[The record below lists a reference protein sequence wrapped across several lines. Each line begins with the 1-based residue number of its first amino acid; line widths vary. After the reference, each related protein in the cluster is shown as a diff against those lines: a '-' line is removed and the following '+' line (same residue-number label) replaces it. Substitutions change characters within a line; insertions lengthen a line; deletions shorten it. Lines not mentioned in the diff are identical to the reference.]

1 MSTSYRSPLVATGVI
16 VYVTLLAIVFL
27 AVLHRTQGHY
37 TAPQDDPYIHLALA
51 EHIAHGHYGINTADF
66 SSPSSSM
73 VWPLL
78 LSLLAPTTL
87 GIYAALFYS
96 VMAALWAI
104 FLLALILDE
113 WPEAVFAT
121 RTRQIVAMIA
131 FVLLANLVGLTL
143 LGMEHTL

>member
-1 MSTSYRSPLVATGVI
+1 
-16 VYVTLLAIVFL
+16 
-27 AVLHRTQGHY
+27 
-37 TAPQDDPYIHLALA
+37 
-51 EHIAHGHYGINTADF
+51 
-66 SSPSSSM
+66 
-73 VWPLL
+73 
-78 LSLLAPTTL
+78 
-87 GIYAALFYS
+87 
-96 VMAALWAI
+96 MAALWAI